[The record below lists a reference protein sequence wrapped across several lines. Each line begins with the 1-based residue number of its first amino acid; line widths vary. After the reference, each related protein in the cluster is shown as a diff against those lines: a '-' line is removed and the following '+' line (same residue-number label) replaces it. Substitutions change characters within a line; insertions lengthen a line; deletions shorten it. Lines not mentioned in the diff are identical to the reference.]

1 MSYSFSAGCSGM
13 LFQPPVSTLCGSKI
27 GFLVIGASRQ
37 IQDGGRLVETKA
49 KAKTPASETETKA
62 KAVKK
67 VS

>member
-1 MSYSFSAGCSGM
+1 M